1 VEESEKLADVRAV
14 TQLTREWTQW
24 LPGTRIAALHGRL
37 PRDEKG
43 AVMDSFVRG
52 QTQVLVSTTVIEVG
66 VDVPNATLM
75 VIEQAERFGIAQ
87 LHQLRG
93 RVGRGRS
100 ASECLLV
107 TRAYP
112 GDEARQRIDAIVA
125 SEDGF
130 FLAEKD
136 LEIRGPGEFF
146 GTRQSGRGLFQAGD
160 PVRDRDLLLRARELA
175 DSWWGR
181 APADHPLRK
190 YARSEAWSRRFG
202 LSKVG

>member
-1 VEESEKLADVRAV
+1 
-14 TQLTREWTQW
+14 
-24 LPGTRIAALHGRL
+24 
-37 PRDEKG
+37 
-43 AVMDSFVRG
+43 MDSFVRG
-52 QTQVLVSTTVIEVG
+52 EAQVLVSTTVIEVG
-66 VDVPNATLM
+66 IDVPNATLM

-93 RVGRGRS
+93 RVGRGRH

-112 GDEARQRIDAIVA
+112 GDEAKQRIEAIVA

-160 PVRDRDLLLRARELA
+160 PVRDRELLIRARDIA
-175 DSWWGR
+175 DAWWKT
-181 APADHPLRK
+181 APAEHHLRK
-190 YARSEAWSRRFG
+190 YARSEQWTRRFG
-202 LSKVG
+202 LSQVG

>member
-1 VEESEKLADVRAV
+1 
-14 TQLTREWTQW
+14 
-24 LPGTRIAALHGRL
+24 
-37 PRDEKG
+37 
-43 AVMDSFVRG
+43 MDAFVGGEIR
-52 QTQVLVSTTVIEVG
+52 VLVSTTVIEVG

-93 RVGRGRS
+93 RVGRGRE
-100 ASECLLV
+100 ASECILV
-107 TRAYP
+107 TRGNP
-112 GDEARQRIDAIVA
+112 SEQARQRLDAVVA

-160 PVRDRDLLLRARELA
+160 PVRDRDLLIRARDLA
-175 DSWWGR
+175 DRWWNE
-181 APADHPLRK
+181 AAADDPLRS
-190 YARSEAWSRRFG
+190 YARSGDWTRRFG
-202 LSKVG
+202 LSQVG